1 MIEGL
6 INKVDEYCQSFLC
19 YRLEKEIIYNALV
32 YMDIKNVLKK
42 ARGSIKILYHIFEKK
57 SIEVLNELW

>member
-1 MIEGL
+1 MKGEKIIKKMIEGL
-6 INKVDEYCQSFLC
+6 INKVDEYCQSFC

-42 ARGSIKILYHIFEKK
+42 AR
-57 SIEVLNELW
+57 EV